1 MTGEKWIIQTDDE
14 EWMKRYE
21 KAKAADMTPLG
32 IEPTAQFGVFSG
44 RHGIYNTY
52 PDKCNCY
59 DNVGSRRPCKHRLRL
74 AMELGLLDGEYS
86 SDINAV
92 KYPKDATVVTK
103 IMYVD
108 SETGEA
114 FNERSVPVG
123 PLNGLTVVMTGEF
136 EECSRSELAAIIG
149 RAGGKIGSS
158 VSRRTSCVV
167 VGINPGSKLSKAKEL
182 SIPTYNL
189 TEFLAF
195 AGIDINK

>member
-103 IMYVD
+103 VMYVD

-114 FNERSVPVG
+114 FNERPVPVG
-123 PLNGLTVVMTGEF
+123 ALNGYTVVITGEF
-136 EECSRSELAAIIG
+136 ENLSRNDLSAIII
-149 RAGGKIGSS
+149 RAGGKVSSS
-158 VSRRTSCVV
+158 VSKRTSCLV
-167 VGINPGSKLSKAKEL
+167 VGDNPGSKLSKAQEL
-182 SIPTYNL
+182 GIPIYSL
-189 TEFLAF
+189 SDFLAL
-195 AGIDINK
+195 AGVN